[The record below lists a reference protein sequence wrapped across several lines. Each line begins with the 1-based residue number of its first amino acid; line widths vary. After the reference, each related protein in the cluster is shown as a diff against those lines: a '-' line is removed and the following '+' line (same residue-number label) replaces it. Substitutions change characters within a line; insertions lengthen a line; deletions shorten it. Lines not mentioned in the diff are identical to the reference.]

1 MRTTRLYY
9 PLILC
14 LFIASVSFA
23 SPHLTV
29 VAVVDGM
36 TEQDL
41 SKLRPYWPKGGL
53 RTLSE
58 EAFQTVISFPHTVY
72 GGNETVATL
81 LTGTTPMEH
90 GVAMDWYYSRRDR
103 LPHPLLEDTQVQG
116 IGTTQQI
123 SPRALLSPAIT
134 DEVRMLYGSK
144 SKIYAIGIH
153 PETTI
158 LLAGHA
164 ANACCW
170 IDPVEQHW
178 ASTSFYLEGLPAEA
192 DKQNVNGR
200 FAELAARQWTPRMD
214 IPMYMYPTDNERKK
228 SFSYLSKDVLRQSPV
243 ANTLVI
249 ELALA
254 MQKAEQM
261 GTDQTPDLLMLELT
275 TITPTAQSDYIRSA
289 EQEDMYLCLN
299 QDLGFLM
306 EQLDKRIGHDNYE
319 ILLVG
324 RPVLGTSKEVM
335 QSAQLPVRQFN
346 VDQAA
351 ALTSTYLM
359 AIYGHERWVDGGFGH
374 SIYLNRTLIEQKRL
388 SLETIQRQVANFLMD
403 FEGVQL
409 AFPQAEV
416 LTNPLFMQS
425 LNKRS
430 VGDVYFTL
438 QPGWQL
444 MANDKTTIDYILD
457 NQPTAPLLLW
467 SGSLR
472 AMPAGHLSATQ
483 VKALLDY

>member
-1 MRTTRLYY
+1 M
-9 PLILC
+9 
-14 LFIASVSFA
+14 
-23 SPHLTV
+23 
-29 VAVVDGM
+29 
-36 TEQDL
+36 
-41 SKLRPYWPKGGL
+41 
-53 RTLSE
+53 
-58 EAFQTVISFPHTVY
+58 
-72 GGNETVATL
+72 
-81 LTGTTPMEH
+81 
-90 GVAMDWYYSRRDR
+90 
-103 LPHPLLEDTQVQG
+103 
-116 IGTTQQI
+116 
-123 SPRALLSPAIT
+123 
-134 DEVRMLYGSK
+134 RMLHGAQ

-170 IDPVEQHW
+170 IDADEQHW
-178 ASTSFYLEGLPAEA
+178 ATSSFYPEGLPSAA
-192 DKQNVNGR
+192 DQQNISGR
-200 FAELAARQWTPRMD
+200 FGELAARWWTPRMD
-214 IPMYMYPTDNERKK
+214 IPMYMYPTDSERKK
-228 SFSYLSKDVLRQSPV
+228 SFSYLSKDILRQSPV

-254 MQKAEQM
+254 LQKNVQL
-261 GTDQTPDLLMLELT
+261 GTDPTPDLLMLELN
-275 TITPTAQSDYIRSA
+275 TITPKATSDQIHSA
-289 EQEDMYLCLN
+289 EQEDMYLWLN
-299 QDLGFLM
+299 QDLGYLM

-335 QSAQLPVRQFN
+335 LSAQLPVQQFN
-346 VDQAA
+346 VDKAA

-409 AFPQAEV
+409 AFPQAEM
-416 LTNPLFMQS
+416 LTNPVYMQS
-425 LNKRS
+425 LNKRC

-444 MANDKTTIDYILD
+444 MANDNTTIDYIID
-457 NQPTAPLLLW
+457 SQPTAPLLLW

-472 AMPAGHLSATQ
+472 AMPSGKLSATD
-483 VKALLDY
+483 VKSLVSY

>member
-1 MRTTRLYY
+1 
-9 PLILC
+9 
-14 LFIASVSFA
+14 
-23 SPHLTV
+23 
-29 VAVVDGM
+29 
-36 TEQDL
+36 
-41 SKLRPYWPKGGL
+41 
-53 RTLSE
+53 
-58 EAFQTVISFPHTVY
+58 
-72 GGNETVATL
+72 
-81 LTGTTPMEH
+81 
-90 GVAMDWYYSRRDR
+90 
-103 LPHPLLEDTQVQG
+103 
-116 IGTTQQI
+116 
-123 SPRALLSPAIT
+123 
-134 DEVRMLYGSK
+134 
-144 SKIYAIGIH
+144 
-153 PETTI
+153 
-158 LLAGHA
+158 
-164 ANACCW
+164 
-170 IDPVEQHW
+170 
-178 ASTSFYLEGLPAEA
+178 
-192 DKQNVNGR
+192 
-200 FAELAARQWTPRMD
+200 
-214 IPMYMYPTDNERKK
+214 
-228 SFSYLSKDVLRQSPV
+228 
-243 ANTLVI
+243 
-249 ELALA
+249 
-254 MQKAEQM
+254 M

-444 MANDKTTIDYILD
+444 LANDKTTIDYIID

>member
-1 MRTTRLYY
+1 MRTTHLYHT
-9 PLILC
+9 LIALLFPC
-14 LFIASVSFA
+14 LLSAA
-23 SPHLTV
+23 PRLTV

-36 TEQDL
+36 TEQNL
-41 SKLRPYWPKGGL
+41 ALLRPYWSKGGL

-58 EAFQTVISFPHTVY
+58 EAFQTSVSFPHIVY
-72 GGNETVATL
+72 GGNETTATL
-81 LTGTTPMEH
+81 MTGTTPMEN
-90 GVAMDWYYSRRDR
+90 GYAMDYFYSRRDR
-103 LPHPLLEDTQVQG
+103 MPHILLEDKQVQG
-116 IGTTQQI
+116 IGTSVQV
-123 SPRALLSPAIT
+123 SPRALLSPTIT
-134 DEVRMLYGSK
+134 DRMRMLHGSQ

-170 IDPVEQHW
+170 IDPEEQHW
-178 ASTSFYLEGLPAEA
+178 VSSSFYPEGLPAVA
-192 DKQNVNGR
+192 DQQNVNGR
-200 FAELAARQWTPRMD
+200 FGELAARVWVPRMD
-214 IPMYMYPTDNERKK
+214 IPMYMYPTDSERKK
-228 SFSYLSKDVLRQSPV
+228 SFLYTSREVLRKTPA

-254 MQKAEQM
+254 LQKAEQL
-261 GTDQTPDLLMLELT
+261 GTDQTPDLLMLQLN
-275 TITPTAQSDYIRSA
+275 TITPKSKSDYIQSA
-289 EQEDMYLCLN
+289 EQEDIYLWLN

-306 EQLDKRIGHDNYE
+306 EQLDKRIGHENYE

-324 RPVLGTSKEVM
+324 RPALGTSSDIM
-335 QSAQLPVRQFN
+335 QSAQLPVQQFN
-346 VDQAA
+346 VDKAA

-409 AFPQAEV
+409 AMPQADV

-430 VGDVYFTL
+430 VGDVFFSL

-444 MANDKTTIDYILD
+444 MANDNTTIDYIID

-472 AMPAGHLSATQ
+472 AMPSGKLSATD
-483 VKALLDY
+483 VKSLVNY

>member
-1 MRTTRLYY
+1 MRTTHLYHT
-9 PLILC
+9 LIALLC
-14 LFIASVSFA
+14 PCLLSAA
-23 SPHLTV
+23 PRLTV

-36 TEQDL
+36 TGQNL
-41 SKLRPYWPKGGL
+41 TLLRPYWAKGGL

-58 EAFQTVISFPHTVY
+58 EAFQTLVTFPHTVY
-72 GGNETVATL
+72 GGNETTATY

-90 GVAMDWYYSRRDR
+90 GYAMDQYYSRRDR
-103 LPHPLLEDTQVQG
+103 MPHILLEDNNVQG
-116 IGTTQQI
+116 IGTSLQL
-123 SPRALLSPAIT
+123 SPRALLSPTIT
-134 DEVRMLYGSK
+134 DEMRMLHGAQ
-144 SKIYAIGIH
+144 SKIYAIGIR
-153 PETTI
+153 PKTTI

-170 IDPVEQHW
+170 IDTDEQHW
-178 ASTSFYLEGLPAEA
+178 ATSSFYPEGLPSAA
-192 DKQNVNGR
+192 DQQNVSGR
-200 FAELAARQWTPRMD
+200 FGELAARWWTPRMD
-214 IPMYMYPTDNERKK
+214 IPMYMYPTDSERKK
-228 SFSYLSKDVLRQSPV
+228 SFSYLSKDVLRQSPA

-254 MQKAEQM
+254 LQKAEQL
-261 GTDQTPDLLMLELT
+261 GTDITPDLLMLELN
-275 TITPTAQSDYIRSA
+275 TITPKATSDQIHSA
-289 EQEDMYLCLN
+289 EQEDMYLWLN
-299 QDLGFLM
+299 QDLGYLM

-335 QSAQLPVRQFN
+335 QSAQLPVQQFN
-346 VDQAA
+346 VDKAA

-416 LTNPLFMQS
+416 LTNPTYMQS
-425 LNKRS
+425 LNKRC

-444 MANDKTTIDYILD
+444 MANENTTLDYIVD
-457 NQPTAPLLLW
+457 AQPTAPLMLW

-472 AMPAGHLSATQ
+472 VMPTGKLSATDI
-483 VKALLDY
+483 KGLISY